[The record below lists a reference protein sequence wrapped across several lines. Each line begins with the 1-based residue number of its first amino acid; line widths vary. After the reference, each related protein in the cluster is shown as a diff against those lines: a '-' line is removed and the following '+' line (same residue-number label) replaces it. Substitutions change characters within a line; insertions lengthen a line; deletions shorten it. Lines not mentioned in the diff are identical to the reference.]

1 MIDICFAEHV
11 SKPAESPLG
20 ITQEMMCEL
29 VTKGPVVW
37 RVGQRCFFL
46 TWAHW
51 SSIPLLQLAE
61 GDSGVAHPSVLRVR
75 VFLRCAFSEG
85 YAQSSE
91 ASLRAR
97 RPSFR
102 YLQLLSAETAAGD
115 GSREESLGEDS
126 GGSAAT
132 ACVPLNRICGDA
144 GTRTSA
150 AQRTSQEGPV
160 EDFAGVETESRAGA
174 IEAKTSDRRTVVV
187 AVRGECERG
196 SAFLAAA
203 ILRFQCVEREEAAR
217 EIAVHACE
225 SGAEKAGATS
235 EGLALEQLGALRGEG
250 REQNSDRFRLRKEG
264 GSNDIEEESKPAPLT
279 PKGAAPP
286 KSKTT
291 AKASLPACH
300 PPR

>member
-1 MIDICFAEHV
+1 M
-11 SKPAESPLG
+11 P
-20 ITQEMMCEL
+20 
-29 VTKGPVVW
+29 
-37 RVGQRCFFL
+37 
-46 TWAHW
+46 
-51 SSIPLLQLAE
+51 
-61 GDSGVAHPSVLRVR
+61 HPSVLRVR

-85 YAQSSE
+85 YAQSSQT
-91 ASLRAR
+91 SLRAR
-97 RPSFR
+97 RSSFR
-102 YLQLLSAETAAGD
+102 YLQLLSAAAAARD
-115 GSREESLGEDS
+115 GSREESLREDS

-144 GTRTSA
+144 GTCTSA
-150 AQRTSQEGPV
+150 AQRTSQEEPI

-174 IEAKTSDRRTVVV
+174 IEEAKTSGQRTIIV
-187 AVRGECERG
+187 AVRGECARG

-250 REQNSDRFRLRKEG
+250 REQNSDRFRPRREG
-264 GSNDIEEESKPAPLT
+264 GSNDFGEESKPAPLK

-286 KSKTT
+286 KSKTN
-291 AKASLPACH
+291 AKASPPAGSQNSGCRFAVFDH
-300 PPR
+300 RKEDGTEETRDWVGEVTQRISPGPR

>member
-1 MIDICFAEHV
+1 
-11 SKPAESPLG
+11 
-20 ITQEMMCEL
+20 
-29 VTKGPVVW
+29 
-37 RVGQRCFFL
+37 
-46 TWAHW
+46 
-51 SSIPLLQLAE
+51 
-61 GDSGVAHPSVLRVR
+61 VLRVR

-85 YAQSSE
+85 YAQCSE

-196 SAFLAAA
+196 SAFLAAT
-203 ILRFQCVEREEAAR
+203 ILRLQCVEREEVER
-217 EIAVHACE
+217 ETRIHACE

-250 REQNSDRFRLRKEG
+250 REQNSDRFRPRRER
-264 GSNDIEEESKPAPLT
+264 GSSNFEEESKPAPLK

-286 KSKTT
+286 SQNQ
-291 AKASLPACH
+291 LLVVHHPARIRIDSDRGGNVEAATSGKNQNPH
-300 PPR
+300 P